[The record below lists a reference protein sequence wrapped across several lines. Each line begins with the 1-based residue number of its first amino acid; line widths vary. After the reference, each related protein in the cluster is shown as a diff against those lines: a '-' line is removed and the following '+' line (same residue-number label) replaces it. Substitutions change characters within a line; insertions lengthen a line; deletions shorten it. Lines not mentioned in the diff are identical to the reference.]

1 MVSVRHIVVPML
13 ILLLPAV
20 VRSRPEEKQVTAVG
34 TSLFAQSAAETLTH
48 DVPDTNVSFLLLDAH
63 TGELIASRWENP
75 NLPIPLGSLA
85 KPFTALAYGERHEFR
100 YPTHTCRGSKTGCW
114 RPGGHGEVN
123 LTAAIAFSCNS
134 YFRFLTTDLS
144 ADDVSPTA
152 THFGLD
158 PPDGGI
164 QGAELAGL
172 GSRWR
177 ISPMHI
183 AHAYLELVHSHEH
196 PAIAQIVAGM
206 ELSALRGTGSEVG
219 RALRSQRALVKTGT
233 AACTHSR
240 RAPGDGFAIALVPA
254 DDPRLL
260 LMVRVHGVPGSIAS
274 KTAGQMLRRI
284 EE

>member
-1 MVSVRHIVVPML
+1 ML

-20 VRSRPEEKQVTAVG
+20 VRCRPDEKQVAAVG
-34 TSLFAQSAAETLTH
+34 TSLFAQSAAETLAH

-63 TGELIASRWENP
+63 TGELIASRWEKP

-100 YPTHTCRGSKTGCW
+100 YPTHICRGSKTGCW
-114 RPGGHGEVN
+114 RPGGHGELD

-144 ADDVSPTA
+144 AADMLPTA
-152 THFGLD
+152 TRFGLNL
-158 PPDGGI
+158 PGGDI
-164 QGAELAGL
+164 QGPELAGL

-177 ISPMHI
+177 ISPMHM
-183 AHAYLELVHSHEH
+183 AHAYLELLHGREH
-196 PAIAQIVAGM
+196 PAIGQILTGM
-206 ELSALRGTGSEVG
+206 KRSGVHGTGAEVG
-219 RALRSQRALVKTGT
+219 HALRSKPALVKTGT

-240 RAPGDGFAIALVPA
+240 RAPGDGFTIAMVPA

-260 LMVRVHGVPGSIAS
+260 LMVRVHGVPGSIAA
-274 KTAGQMLRRI
+274 KTAGMMLRRI